1 MSTLSDEQIAQ
12 IEKLAWEHA
21 RVKWSTPP
29 GYQFDDAELIEFAG
43 AVIEADRAVREKG
56 ASPAPADPTVA
67 EVQEYALLWA
77 REVHKLLPLAGK
89 DCNTLDDLEAFLR
102 RLAALAPSPAGPP
115 AEPNL
120 MAALDLAI
128 GELRGIRD
136 SNWREWDKPHNTTD
150 EFAGWAKSRAAYT
163 LSRIAGLLVVGDA
176 PSPAGERETGRFV
189 RERDPQTGEWGPWIP
204 VHPAAQP
211 AAPSSSGSHE
221 EGA

>member
-102 RLAALAPSPAGPP
+102 RLAALAPSPAG
-115 AEPNL
+115 
-120 MAALDLAI
+120 
-128 GELRGIRD
+128 
-136 SNWREWDKPHNTTD
+136 
-150 EFAGWAKSRAAYT
+150 
-163 LSRIAGLLVVGDA
+163 
-176 PSPAGERETGRFV
+176 EREPQRHLASMPLNKGGRLDD
-189 RERDPQTGEWGPWIP
+189 ERQNLIQKLD

-211 AAPSSSGSHE
+211 AAPSSSTTPSDL
-221 EGA
+221 A

>member
-102 RLAALAPSPAGPP
+102 RLAALAPSPAGEREPI
-115 AEPNL
+115 AEI
-120 MAALDLAI
+120 D
-128 GELRGIRD
+128 EFWGIRYCGAESIAEIVKRHGLKAGTKLYAHPAAQPAAPLGAIEWLRRD
-136 SNWREWDKPHNTTD
+136 REGN
-150 EFAGWAKSRAAYT
+150 
-163 LSRIAGLLVVGDA
+163 
-176 PSPAGERETGRFV
+176 
-189 RERDPQTGEWGPWIP
+189 Q
-204 VHPAAQP
+204 AAQP
-211 AAPSSSGSHE
+211 AAPSSSGSHG